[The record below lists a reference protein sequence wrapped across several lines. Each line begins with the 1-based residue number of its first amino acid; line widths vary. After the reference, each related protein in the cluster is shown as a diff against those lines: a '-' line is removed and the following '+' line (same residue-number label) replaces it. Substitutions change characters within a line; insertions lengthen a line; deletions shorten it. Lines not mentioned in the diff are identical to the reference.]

1 MALTDMQIKKLK
13 PKENRFLVTDEK
25 GLVLRVAPSG
35 SKTFYFRYMLKGK
48 PRIMTLGKYP
58 SMSLLDA
65 RARLKVERDRIDT
78 GIDPLD
84 AKRKIELNTF
94 TDLFD
99 EFWEKEL
106 SAQPA
111 GKERRRLIDKDV
123 LPEWADRPLA
133 SITRRDA
140 VLLLDKVKGRGA
152 TVTANRLLGV
162 LVRVFNFACE
172 RGVLDFSPLSGM
184 RRSKE
189 KPRTRALTDA
199 EIKLVWNNLNTELSD
214 HIPRGILL
222 NQNNIDI
229 YCMTKL
235 ALKTILLTGQR
246 PIEVVT
252 MEWSHL
258 EKDFW
263 IIPAALTKTRTEN
276 RVPILPMF
284 ADVLKQAKQYG
295 SGKKYVF
302 TSSQSN
308 KNHIDRLTLSNAI
321 RRHREQ
327 MGIKERFTPHDLRRS
342 MRTKLA
348 ELGVNDIIAEQ
359 VLGHKLSGI
368 VGVYNRYQY
377 DAEKRQA
384 LALWEKR
391 LSEIIQPAP
400 PDKNVIPFKGA
411 RHG

>member
-1 MALTDMQIKKLK
+1 
-13 PKENRFLVTDEK
+13 
-25 GLVLRVAPSG
+25 
-35 SKTFYFRYMLKGK
+35 
-48 PRIMTLGKYP
+48 
-58 SMSLLDA
+58 
-65 RARLKVERDRIDT
+65 
-78 GIDPLD
+78 
-84 AKRKIELNTF
+84 
-94 TDLFD
+94 
-99 EFWEKEL
+99 
-106 SAQPA
+106 
-111 GKERRRLIDKDV
+111 
-123 LPEWADRPLA
+123 
-133 SITRRDA
+133 
-140 VLLLDKVKGRGA
+140 
-152 TVTANRLLGV
+152 
-162 LVRVFNFACE
+162 
-172 RGVLDFSPLSGM
+172 M